1 VSGSFSQLGAGCPA
15 EWLLGAYVDRG
26 LEPDEVRSLEA
37 HLVGCQRCR
46 RSVVALE
53 AEGSVL
59 KAALRGEAGP
69 EAPVVVDARGMVMGF
84 PLAIVVALTV
94 ASVLTFLLET
104 RLPSGAEWLHPT
116 RLLGVNEMIL
126 DFLFAL
132 RSQGSGWLQF
142 AVSVGLLA
150 GLAALASFVAS
161 VLTRRLGQTAT
172 SALVL
177 VGLGLGVALAPVP
190 AEAVFEVRRG
200 EEVHIGA
207 DERFDGTLIVSGE
220 SLIIDGTVAGDVF
233 AFCERIQVRGIVEG
247 NLIVSGREVEID
259 GSADVVVAGGEDIR
273 LGGRVVRNA
282 YLGGDRVTVESEADV
297 GRDLVVGGGRLV
309 VEGDVQRDLAAFGER
324 LQVDGAVGRDV
335 SAWAE
340 RVRLLETARVGRN
353 LIAHMPDLDSL
364 DLAAGA
370 TIGGETTT
378 HVMEDRMRS
387 HWDRYRSGE
396 FYAWLLI
403 GFVAS
408 FVLGIVLYLLMPSL
422 FDVQLGDGRAF
433 LVSMGTGFAALVL
446 VPVIIVLTAL
456 TIVGIPLALVGL
468 GLFLLGIY
476 LASILVAAIVGRA
489 LLRNESEGT
498 REFGL
503 ALLAG
508 LALLVFLKALPFV
521 GKAASVVILLV
532 GAGVLVARVRRA
544 VEQVRRPV

>member
-1 VSGSFSQLGAGCPA
+1 VSGPFAPA
-15 EWLLGAYVDRG
+15 EGACPGEWQLGAYVDRG
-26 LEPDEVRSLEA
+26 LEPAEVRTLEA

-59 KAALRGEAGP
+59 EAVLRGEAGP
-69 EAPVVVDARGMVMGF
+69 EAPVVIDARGMAMGF

-94 ASVLTFLLET
+94 ASVVTFLLET

-150 GLAALASFVAS
+150 GLAALASFAAS
-161 VLTRRLGQTAT
+161 VLTRRLNQTAT

-177 VGLGLGVALAPVP
+177 FGLGLGVVLAPAP
-190 AEAVFEVRRG
+190 AEAVFEVRRD

-207 DERFDGTLIVSGE
+207 DERFEGTLIVSGE

-233 AFCERIQVRGIVEG
+233 AFCERIQVRGTVEG

-259 GSADVVVAGGEDIR
+259 GTADGVVAGGEDIR

-282 YLGGDRVTVESEADV
+282 YLGGDRVTVESGADV

-309 VEGDVQRDLAAFGER
+309 VEGGVQRDLAAFGER

-340 RVRLLETARVGRN
+340 RVRLLETASVGRN
-353 LIAHMPDLDSL
+353 LVAHMPDLESL

-378 HVMEDRMRS
+378 HVMEDHMRS

-446 VPVIIVLTAL
+446 APVVIVLTAL

-489 LLRNESEGT
+489 LLRSETEGT

-532 GAGVLVARVRRA
+532 GAGVLVARIRRA
-544 VEQVRRPV
+544 VEQVRSPV